1 MYLLLIYHILYRTNV
16 QATIYSWAG
25 VVFIISSER
34 KEGVFMSKRISVTSE
49 SSTGRNMTFHDNYTG
64 SNMSRIQFVNSIKS
78 GKYENYHIRNING
91 VDTPVSNPD
100 RSTNNNLG

>member
-1 MYLLLIYHILYRTNV
+1 MFGMLYIVGWVLYLLFH
-16 QATIYSWAG
+16 QEEKG
-25 VVFIISSER
+25 
-34 KEGVFMSKRISVTSE
+34 GVFMRKRVTVTSE

-64 SNMSRIQFVNSIKS
+64 GDMSRIQFVNSIKS
-78 GKYENYHIRNING
+78 GKYDNYHIRNING